1 LLSTQRATGE
11 TKMTIGLATRKDA
24 KYKVIC
30 TAPDVCKIASGTPV
44 PFPIT
49 ETLNNS
55 AKTAKK
61 TNFNGKKAFMLKSH
75 TTKVT
80 GDEAGVG
87 GGIKSG
93 TNMKKAEPIDHSST
107 VKVEGSWSVRVKD
120 KVYMNNKNTIGIVV
134 PIPAPI
140 MGAISDTGEIL

>member
-1 LLSTQRATGE
+1 
-11 TKMTIGLATRKDA
+11 MTVALTTRKDA

-30 TAPDVCKIASGTPV
+30 TAPDVCKIANGTPV
-44 PFPIT
+44 SFPIV

-55 AKTAKK
+55 AKHATK

-87 GGIKSG
+87 GGVKSG
-93 TNMKKAEPIDHSST
+93 CNMKKAEPIDHSST
-107 VKVEGSWSVRVKD
+107 VKVEGSWIVRCND
-120 KVYMNNKNTIGIVV
+120 KVYMNKKNTMGIVV
-134 PIPAPI
+134 LLPAPVL
-140 MGAISDTGEIL
+140 GAIKDSGEVSE